1 MRDAATVLGI
11 IHSRGR
17 RRLPLEDI
25 YRQLYNPALYVLAY
39 GKIAGNAGALTP
51 GATAEIADGMTLA
64 KIQRIID
71 RLRQETYR
79 WTPVRRVRIPCS
91 RGRSTAA

>member
-1 MRDAATVLGI
+1 MRDAVTVLGI
-11 IHSRGR
+11 IQDRGR
-17 RRLPLEDI
+17 RGLPLEDV
-25 YRQLYNPALYVLAY
+25 YRHLDNPALYMLAY

-51 GATAEIADGMTLA
+51 GATAETADGMTLA

-79 WTPVRRVRIPCS
+79 
-91 RGRSTAA
+91 